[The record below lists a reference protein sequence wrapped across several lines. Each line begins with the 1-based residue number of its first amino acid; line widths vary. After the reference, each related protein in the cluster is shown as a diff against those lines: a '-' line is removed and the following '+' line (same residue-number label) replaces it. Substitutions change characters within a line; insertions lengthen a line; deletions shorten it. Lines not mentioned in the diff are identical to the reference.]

1 MSKEVCAEECG
12 HPLRMCVCAC
22 MPYCVGVCTCLLRVD
37 SHGSVGVPRVLPQP
51 VPHRLPFPRHLG
63 VQKRD

>member
-1 MSKEVCAEECG
+1 MSMKAHAEVCG
-12 HPLRMCVCAC
+12 HPLRMCMCAC
-22 MPYCVGVCTCLLRVD
+22 LPAWGVCTCLLRVD

-63 VQKRD
+63 VEKSG